1 VTARRWRAA
10 VKEET
15 RGVLPVI
22 LVFVFL
28 LALFIHLLPSL
39 VEFLSYALVFPVR
52 VCTSHTRFHR
62 AMMQHPAESIEGGVG
77 VRVGAGVC
85 FFLFVLLLAMRCDAM
100 RCDAMRCDAVRCG
113 AMRCDAVRCDAMRFS
128 LFVRCR
134 GSCVWVRSRAYLAV
148 RRFAFA
154 GALRVSALRRLL
166 LRARV
171 AAIEVADAAFAPS
184 ARCKLARVGGLGLAH
199 PVRFSSTVRLALLW
213 KPYLI
218 GMVVMGQRIREMR

>member
-1 VTARRWRAA
+1 MTARLWRAA
-10 VKEET
+10 VKEKT

-62 AMMQHPAESIEGGVG
+62 AMMQHPAESIGGGVG

-100 RCDAMRCDAVRCG
+100 RCDAV
-113 AMRCDAVRCDAMRFS
+113 
-128 LFVRCR
+128 
-134 GSCVWVRSRAYLAV
+134 
-148 RRFAFA
+148 
-154 GALRVSALRRLL
+154 
-166 LRARV
+166 
-171 AAIEVADAAFAPS
+171 
-184 ARCKLARVGGLGLAH
+184 
-199 PVRFSSTVRLALLW
+199 
-213 KPYLI
+213 
-218 GMVVMGQRIREMR
+218 

>member
-1 VTARRWRAA
+1 MTARLWRAA
-10 VKEET
+10 VKEKT

-62 AMMQHPAESIEGGVG
+62 AMMQHPAESIGGGVG

-85 FFLFVLLLAMRCDAM
+85 FFLFVLLLT
-100 RCDAMRCDAVRCG
+100 VS
-113 AMRCDAVRCDAMRFS
+113 VFSLS

-154 GALRVSALRRLL
+154 GALRVSALRWLL

-171 AAIEVADAAFAPS
+171 AAIEVAEAAFAPS

-199 PVRFSSTVRLALLW
+199 PVRFSSTFRLALLW

-218 GMVVMGQRIREMR
+218 GMVVMGQRIRVMR